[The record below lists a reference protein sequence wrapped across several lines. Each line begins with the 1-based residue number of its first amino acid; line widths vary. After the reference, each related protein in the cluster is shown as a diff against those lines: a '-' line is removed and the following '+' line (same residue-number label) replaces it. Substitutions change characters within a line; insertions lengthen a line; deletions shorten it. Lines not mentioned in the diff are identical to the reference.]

1 MQSFAL
7 FYCKQRADLLHL
19 IERYKGYLKIYR
31 PIFQVAFPLY
41 NAAFVY
47 CLAILPCP
55 TYSPP
60 PRFLFPS

>member
-1 MQSFAL
+1 MCRL
-7 FYCKQRADLLHL
+7 FEHNVPHPFSGSL
-19 IERYKGYLKIYR
+19 IERYEGYLKIYR